1 MDDDVELR
9 RLRERVYG
17 AGGAT
22 ATRAMRE
29 RLAELENRVRLPADG
44 VDLDAV
50 PAVPRIDTSDAATPA
65 PTSADASAG
74 AEIDAA
80 PPSRVL
86 RWTLTA
92 VGAVALL
99 GAGVAIGAAVTA
111 SAPAAATAD
120 SAAATTPDP
129 AAALY
134 PELTFPQTIEDAIS
148 ADVLRDSAIESGSTR
163 YIATVSDFQIFF
175 AQPNDGDGRCIIT
188 FTATDNRPWSAACAS
203 GAQEGTAVFGIDDR
217 LTVAIGDPAG
227 ADVGGIPI
235 RLSESV
241 TAFVA
246 R

>member
-17 AGGAT
+17 PEGAT
-22 ATRAMRE
+22 ATPAMRE
-29 RLAELENRVRLPADG
+29 RLAELENRVRRPAEVAHPAAPADAPG
-44 VDLDAV
+44 TA
-50 PAVPRIDTSDAATPA
+50 ISDAAAPA
-65 PTSADASAG
+65 PAPAAVSAG
-74 AEIDAA
+74 AEIEVA
-80 PPSRVL
+80 PLSRTR
-86 RWTLTA
+86 RWTLIA

-99 GAGVAIGAAVTA
+99 AVGVAVGAAVTA
-111 SAPAAATAD
+111 PAPAVTANPAAATAD
-120 SAAATTPDP
+120 P
-129 AAALY
+129 AAAQY

-148 ADVLRDSAIESGSTR
+148 ADVLRDSAIDSGSTR

-175 AQPNDGDGRCIIT
+175 AQPDDGDGRCIIT

-203 GAQEGTAVFGIDDR
+203 GAQEGTVVFGIDDR
-217 LTVAIGDPAG
+217 LKVAIGDPAG